1 MMRTWMV
8 YVVGLVGELYG
19 SQVEETREMR
29 EMKEALERLFSRRLS
44 DSEIEMV
51 ESLENGG
58 NFETRVLVPVIFH
71 KDKVVVSPAARY
83 RDIEKEER
91 VYVEEVIRRLRSLVW
106 HSMVYIYVPKNNDW
120 IMDLICKVSGMS
132 SPQRLD
138 DVALYKDT
146 GGNCG
151 MKFVDLVNKMFKQN
165 ADMLKKFGDLLSNGA
180 ETRILELPD
189 SLSEDERRREVEMLQ
204 RVKEY
209 GKMLCTEDK
218 QKEIVEAQKIMCD
231 ACEQIWRREEDR
243 KEFTM
248 EIYSRYLNMK
258 VMRGG
263 VERDVED
270 PLIDHMDHYMLISTH
285 KKYKCMDVVAE
296 LVRKVFVEDKD
307 IEDSDVMS
315 AVCSVRERKRLEEM
329 REMEER
335 KRKEEE
341 RAKNEEELLRMVE
354 REEREKREESKGRGK
369 KKRGNRGAGESK
381 EESKGRGKRKRGN
394 KGAGESKEEDRG
406 EEGGVEAEDP
416 LEEMAVGEAW
426 RKKKGSGE
434 KRISEEH
441 HYKVHSRVLRWKK
454 DAGEIKRELDEGYEK
469 KWKNRSI
476 EEIKEQKKVHD
487 IVEVMK
493 LLRDKEKCDRFFVR
507 TGKYM
512 KGKSERWKM
521 VANGILE
528 EGGEKKVGKV
538 EVGLFKGEGGESVV
552 YHLMFR
558 PTETERTGRVGGSS
572 FGKYDDV
579 DEIKKEKS
587 SDMFGFRYPSGVR
600 CEMTSNRNEF
610 RIEYRNR
617 KNTSEVLRTLTILRI
632 PET

>member
-19 SQVEETREMR
+19 SQVEETGEMR

-189 SLSEDERRREVEMLQ
+189 SLREDERRREVEMLQ

-209 GKMLCTEDK
+209 GKMLCTKER

-243 KEFTM
+243 REFTM

-315 AVCSVRERKRLEEM
+315 AVCSVGERKRLKEM

-341 RAKNEEELLRMVE
+341 RAKNEEELWRMIE
-354 REEREKREESKGRGK
+354 REESKGRGK

-381 EESKGRGKRKRGN
+381 EEDG
-394 KGAGESKEEDRG
+394 G

-441 HYKVHSRVLRWKK
+441 HYKVHKRVLRWMKSAEK
-454 DAGEIKRELDEGYEK
+454 IKRELDEGYEK
-469 KWKNRSI
+469 KWRGKSV

-493 LLRDKEKCDRFFVR
+493 LLRDKEECDRFFVR

-512 KGKSERWKM
+512 KGGSERWKM

-528 EGGEKKVGKV
+528 EGGKKKVGKV
-538 EVGLFKGEGGESVV
+538 EVGLFKGERGGSVV

-579 DEIKKEKS
+579 DEIKKEES

-600 CEMTSNRNEF
+600 CEMTSNGNEF